1 MIDVYIILFVI
12 VLFVLYKFK
21 LMNIN
26 YLFYI
31 LPLITMYLD
40 LSKINL
46 NSISLLKSSYKPGS
60 NSSLSSSLRPKS
72 KRKLS
77 ESVKKIVA
85 SNQRWTCNMCHNILD
100 ASYEVDHI
108 IPLYKGGSNDIN
120 NLQALCRNCH
130 GMKTINDKLNI

>member
-1 MIDVYIILFVI
+1 MIDVYIILLII

-31 LPLITMYLD
+31 LPLVTMYLD

-46 NSISLLKSSYKPGS
+46 NSLSLLKSSYKPCS
-60 NSSLSSSLRPKS
+60 NSSLRPKS
-72 KRKLS
+72 KRRLS

>member
-1 MIDVYIILFVI
+1 MGIPILI
-12 VLFVLYKFK
+12 SDRLYQLSFIR
-21 LMNIN
+21 LIF
-26 YLFYI
+26 LLQLI
-31 LPLITMYLD
+31 LHTLT
-40 LSKINL
+40 L
-46 NSISLLKSSYKPGS
+46 NRNSICESLWLNCQISLLKSSYKP
-60 NSSLSSSLRPKS
+60 SSSLRPKS
-72 KRKLS
+72 KRRLS

>member
-1 MIDVYIILFVI
+1 
-12 VLFVLYKFK
+12 
-21 LMNIN
+21 MNIN

-60 NSSLSSSLRPKS
+60 NLRPKS
-72 KRKLS
+72 KRRLS